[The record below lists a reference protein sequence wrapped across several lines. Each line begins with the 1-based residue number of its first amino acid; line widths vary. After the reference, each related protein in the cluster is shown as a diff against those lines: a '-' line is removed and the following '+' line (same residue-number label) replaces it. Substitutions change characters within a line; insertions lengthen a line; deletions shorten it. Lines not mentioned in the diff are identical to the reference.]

1 MRELSKYT
9 SQDLKDELIR
19 RSKELE
25 LNNRPKPIDKD
36 KVDLTR
42 VYNIIEDIIESVIDG
57 VYYDDDDNYQY
68 LYEAVITSLYGEGFF
83 DWFSKNT

>member
-36 KVDLTR
+36 KVLCHKFFVVCGGLQTC
-42 VYNIIEDIIESVIDG
+42 VISFFSG
-57 VYYDDDDNYQY
+57 VENQY
-68 LYEAVITSLYGEGFF
+68 FV
-83 DWFSKNT
+83 